1 MGCLN
6 HYWRRRGRERDL
18 HSAVSLTWFDV
29 LCHVVE
35 RRGSFQLVT
44 GRVWRGTAFGGV
56 KGRTE
61 LPGIVEGESV
71 YPSHCAALK
80 AGLICFFLSFSV
92 ADYLKGNVKVDEY
105 VTHDYKLAGINDGF
119 DAMHVNALFL
129 AFGSCRPH
137 GTFSRAVIASVLSS
151 TCHEHDLKGR
161 AVKEV
166 VCFLC
171 TNAVYIYAAPHC
183 NETDV
188 VTRLPDEI
196 IIQSCRWR
204 CPADAPSQATSDPR
218 LRLVLPRHA
227 SRSSQSHSS
236 ITLPS
241 TIDLI

>member
-6 HYWRRRGRERDL
+6 HHWRRCGRERDL
-18 HSAVSLTWFDV
+18 YAAVSLTWPDV
-29 LCHVVE
+29 LHHIVE
-35 RRGSFQLVT
+35 RDIRFQLVT

-80 AGLICFFLSFSV
+80 AHLTGFFLSV

-129 AFGSCRPH
+129 VVSGSCEPH

-151 TCHEHDLKGR
+151 TCHEL
-161 AVKEV
+161 
-166 VCFLC
+166 
-171 TNAVYIYAAPHC
+171 N
-183 NETDV
+183 
-188 VTRLPDEI
+188 
-196 IIQSCRWR
+196 
-204 CPADAPSQATSDPR
+204 
-218 LRLVLPRHA
+218 
-227 SRSSQSHSS
+227 
-236 ITLPS
+236 
-241 TIDLI
+241 